1 MNIKKLKKECIKILD
16 ARGWD
21 DKHKVDLRSKN
32 SMIDYLR
39 FYEVIK

>member
-1 MNIKKLKKECIKILD
+1 MNIKQLKNECIKILD

-21 DKHKVDLRSKN
+21 DKHKVDLRNKA
-32 SMIDYLR
+32 SMVNYLK